1 MPVCEISVNHGFISC
16 KLLGIGTELLNE
28 IQEVMRE
35 DKEKAVREAVSKT
48 IIEVIHELCNL
59 PGLV

>member
-1 MPVCEISVNHGFISC
+1 MPMCEISVTHGFILC

-35 DKEKAVREAVSKT
+35 DKEKAVREAVSKK
-48 IIEVIHELCNL
+48 IEVIHE
-59 PGLV
+59 

>member
-1 MPVCEISVNHGFISC
+1 MPVCEISVNHRFILC

-48 IIEVIHELCNL
+48 VGSNT
-59 PGLV
+59 

>member
-1 MPVCEISVNHGFISC
+1 MPVCETSLNHKFILC

-48 IIEVIHELCNL
+48 VEVIHELCNL
-59 PGLV
+59 PALV